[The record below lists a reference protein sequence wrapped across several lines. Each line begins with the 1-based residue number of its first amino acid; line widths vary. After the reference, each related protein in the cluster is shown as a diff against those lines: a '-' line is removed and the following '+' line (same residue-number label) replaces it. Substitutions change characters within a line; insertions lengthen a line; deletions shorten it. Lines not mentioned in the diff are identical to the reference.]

1 MIELMIVGGILSILA
16 SISIPK
22 YYYYQLRSKRSEA
35 YLIIGAVKLSEE
47 AFLASYDNYAAVPPN
62 PAVLPGIA
70 SAPWTVIPCAPGCS
84 RTNPAVCTSFECIG
98 FAPSSAVRFQYTAG
112 VALTPPFGGSPAPEM
127 AVAAISDLD
136 ADGNPASFAIQTNNV
151 GNAMNLGQV
160 ADGVSL
166 CPVGIEAGLI
176 QDCTPLTY

>member
-1 MIELMIVGGILSILA
+1 MS
-16 SISIPK
+16 
-22 YYYYQLRSKRSEA
+22 
-35 YLIIGAVKLSEE
+35 GAL
-47 AFLASYDNYAAVPPN
+47 
-62 PAVLPGIA
+62 
-70 SAPWTVIPCAPGCS
+70 T
-84 RTNPAVCTSFECIG
+84 
-98 FAPSSAVRFQYTAG
+98 
-112 VALTPPFGGSPAPEM
+112 VALAPPFGGSPAPEM